1 MESKQNPF
9 SFYDFLGYLT
19 PGAIFLYSFILVAP
33 HIQLFED
40 ISEFLNNH
48 HNIDKVELYIPFVL
62 SAYVIGHIM
71 NFLSSVTVEI
81 YSIWSSGY
89 PSKYLLKVPVSKY
102 FEIEKPKRIKM
113 TARVLLL
120 IILAPVT
127 TLDFI
132 LGYLLKLR
140 EVYAKNLDPLLIS
153 LIQYKIVALLKENK
167 VPADKA
173 LVSQTDNYFRFIYH
187 YCVENAPNHLPK
199 MQNYVALYG
208 FLRTLT
214 FLSVLGFWTL
224 MTFMCTNKI
233 ELMKGFG
240 YLVFVSLCS
249 YILFMAFTKF
259 YRRFSLEAFMA
270 LTAVYPKKQLN

>member
-9 SFYDFLGYLT
+9 SFYDFLGYFT
-19 PGAIFLYSFILVAP
+19 PGAIFLYSFILITP
-33 HIQLFED
+33 HIHSLDD
-40 ISEFLNNH
+40 ISEFLNSH
-48 HNIDKVELYIPFVL
+48 HSIDKVEQYIPFVL
-62 SAYVIGHIM
+62 SAYVIGHILS
-71 NFLSSVTVEI
+71 FLSSVTIEI
-81 YSIWSSGY
+81 YSIWSAGY

-102 FEIEKPKRIKM
+102 FEIQKPKRIKL

-120 IILAPVT
+120 LLLAPVT
-127 TLDFI
+127 IFDFI
-132 LGYLLKLR
+132 LGYCLKLR
-140 EVYAKNLDPLLIS
+140 EVYSKNLDPLLIS
-153 LIQYKIVALLKENK
+153 LIQNKIVALLKENK
-167 VPADKA
+167 VLTGKSS
-173 LVSQTDNYFRFIYH
+173 VSVQTDNYFRFVYH

-224 MTFMCTNKI
+224 TIFMFTNEV
-233 ELMKGFG
+233 ELTKGLG
-240 YLVFVSLCS
+240 YLLFLSLCS

-270 LTAVYPKKQLN
+270 LTAIYPKK